1 MLFGVHQQGSLRPK
15 RPNAIGIRTDELV
28 HSSVDEHEVIYHLV
42 RSVTIS
48 STFVTNRFSVVS
60 LQMPQKMR
68 SVLVILRVG
77 EFLVANGAG

>member
-1 MLFGVHQQGSLRPK
+1 MLSCVHQQGSFRPK
-15 RPNAIGIRTDELV
+15 QSMAIWIWTDELV
-28 HSSVDEHEVIYHLV
+28 HSSVDEHKVIYHLV
-42 RSVTIS
+42 MSVTIGT
-48 STFVTNRFSVVS
+48 TFVTNRFSVVS